1 MVIKALQFKLAVA
14 EMLHDA
20 EMWSAANKA
29 LYVVL
34 TAKDVGN
41 G

>member
-1 MVIKALQFKLAVA
+1 MVIQALQFKLAVA

-29 LYVVL
+29 IFFSKE
-34 TAKDVGN
+34 A
-41 G
+41 

>member
-14 EMLHDA
+14 EILHDA

-29 LYVVL
+29 LYVLL
-34 TAKDVGN
+34 TAKEIKE
-41 G
+41 

>member
-14 EMLHDA
+14 EILHDA
-20 EMWSAANKA
+20 EMWNAANKA

-34 TAKDVGN
+34 TAKEIKE
-41 G
+41 

>member
-1 MVIKALQFKLAVA
+1 MVIQALQFKLAVA

-29 LYVVL
+29 LYIEL
-34 TAKDVGN
+34 TAREIK
-41 G
+41 

>member
-1 MVIKALQFKLAVA
+1 MVIRALQFKLTVA

-34 TAKDVGN
+34 TAREIK
-41 G
+41 

>member
-1 MVIKALQFKLAVA
+1 MVIEALQFKLAVA

-20 EMWSAANKA
+20 EMWGAANKA

-34 TAKDVGN
+34 TAKEAS
-41 G
+41 

>member
-1 MVIKALQFKLAVA
+1 MVVQAFQFKLAVA

-29 LYVVL
+29 LYIVL
-34 TAKDVGN
+34 TAREIK
-41 G
+41 

>member
-1 MVIKALQFKLAVA
+1 MVIQALQFKLAVA

-29 LYVVL
+29 LYVLL
-34 TAKDVGN
+34 TAKEIKE
-41 G
+41 